1 MKKIPGKVCFT
12 LIELLVVIAII
23 AILAAMLLPALSKAR
38 EKARAIACV
47 NNAKTLNN
55 AIIFYMDDNAAILPY
70 GSYYVNGSTPLKFT
84 NNNAPIAMFNN
95 EEWFSAIYKYVNDVK
110 IYRCPS
116 KSKDLGYG
124 MSYDYQSGGM
134 PYETGVAFCDAR
146 AAIYAHKTPSQTF
159 YFACNTDKDLKT
171 SNSIYDK
178 YVYSPNGQA
187 AKWVPAS
194 QIYGGLGTSHNGM
207 TNLGMLDGHVESKKS
222 ESMSDIT
229 SYEGKRLWAY
239 YAAGQ

>member
-1 MKKIPGKVCFT
+1 MKKRFT

-47 NNAKTLNN
+47 NNSKTLNN
-55 AIIFYMDDNAAILPY
+55 AIVFYLDDNHDILPY
-70 GSYYVNGSTPLKFT
+70 GSYWKGSTQLKFT
-84 NNNAPIAMFNN
+84 NNNAPIALFNN
-95 EEWFSAIYKYVNDVK
+95 EEWFSAIYLYVNNVK
-110 IYRCPS
+110 VFRCPS
-116 KSKDLGYG
+116 KTKDLGYG

-134 PYETGVAFCDAR
+134 PYETGVAFCDQR
-146 AAIYAHKTPSQTF
+146 APIHAHKTPSQTF
-159 YFACNTDKDLKT
+159 YFACNTENDLKT

-187 AKWVPAS
+187 AKWIPAS
-194 QIYGGLGTSHNGM
+194 KIYGGLATCHNGG
-207 TNLGMLDGHVESKKS
+207 TNLGMLDGHVESRKS
-222 ESMSDIT
+222 DTMSDIT

-239 YAAGQ
+239 YAAGK